1 LTPDDPIGKQAF
13 SVIRD
18 AMEGTK
24 TVGVSRLVLYR
35 RERAVLTKPREK
47 GMMLWTLRTGD
58 EVRDSED
65 IFGNIADHS
74 VDPKLLGL
82 VTTLIDERTKKWS
95 PDMVRDP
102 VQKRLLEIIS
112 SKKKGGKRPI
122 KAKPTATEEQPSN
135 VISIMD
141 ALRKS
146 ISSEKRSTKR

>member
-1 LTPDDPIGKQAF
+1 
-13 SVIRD
+13 
-18 AMEGTK
+18 
-24 TVGVSRLVLYR
+24 
-35 RERAVLTKPREK
+35 
-47 GMMLWTLRTGD
+47 
-58 EVRDSED
+58 
-65 IFGNIADHS
+65 
-74 VDPKLLGL
+74 
-82 VTTLIDERTKKWS
+82 
-95 PDMVRDP
+95 MVRDP